1 MHTHIH
7 SNTLLK
13 GLLKAIK
20 TRMQPNKKGESE
32 RKNWGNVGTKTDTLI
47 HKKSSSKRKHAKA
60 NDANKVKL
68 CKRIHRSF
76 SPAACSSHPSV
87 VN

>member
-32 RKNWGNVGTKTDTLI
+32 RKNWGNVGTKTDIPI
-47 HKKSSSKRKHAKA
+47 HKKIQHKMKARKG
-60 NDANKVKL
+60 
-68 CKRIHRSF
+68 
-76 SPAACSSHPSV
+76 
-87 VN
+87 